1 MEDKVKGKFVT
12 TSKVKNFQNP
22 SCHILEKIHENYDK
36 KYFGYHE
43 AFKIYTAPKLLM
55 YTKVIE
61 HSYNDVIHYDLNI
74 PSKGHNEQS
83 Q

>member
-1 MEDKVKGKFVT
+1 
-12 TSKVKNFQNP
+12 
-22 SCHILEKIHENYDK
+22 
-36 KYFGYHE
+36 
-43 AFKIYTAPKLLM
+43 M

-61 HSYNDVIHYDLNI
+61 HSQNDVIHYVLNI